1 MGNTTLL
8 TYVALLSGVLV
19 TAWLLAVRAG
29 ADWLRPGHGPLWY
42 AAGAL
47 TFALGSTLAALQ
59 TTKIITEQALFRFG
73 GTFQA
78 VVLAL
83 IAVIALFPALGLA
96 FKLLYTPGPREPPC
110 PPLFISFGI
119 APDGS
124 PLLGLRSMLRSL
136 AIVGLLIALLLIL
149 GMDVAPIA
157 GGRPHQHTLWAF
169 GFAALLAVLFGS
181 THPVRPIPPPARS
194 PPKDLP
200 LPTKPFADRI
210 DALHRWLG
218 SPQQAEYLPPVAR
231 DRKGGKQSEKRFGVD
246 LYPYQLRLL
255 DDWADVPALA
265 LAGPIGTGRTTAAL
279 LRAIDLA
286 LSTGASCA
294 VVTPSRADVAQTWQR
309 ARALTEKLAAGAAVS
324 IDDGLPPRPA
334 DIWVVAL
341 DDLERFL
348 DDTVDPGAH
357 PLVQRLRLVVLDDVD
372 QLFGPAVARARFLV
386 YRLAALRQGHPPQLL
401 LAGNLSPQVLQT
413 VADRIATANVKVV
426 PTSGEHDPQGASSRA
441 VRRFVV
447 DQARIDHKSTA
458 TFGLLGI
465 ANGYARIVTE
475 VDDPSERLQAEL
487 EGEPWA
493 PWPPP
498 HERDAKLPA
507 EVLLARIGA
516 RSAWQVLGHRRYY
529 VEGETPAH
537 EYLLF
542 GDDAMSQLLLRQY
555 RKANSWWP
563 AWYDTARF
571 PRLLSA
577 VPSGQTSPLGLQ
589 AQARAHMR
597 AALDKSFVE
606 VARLEQVF
614 SPDVARQVLSALE
627 NTRIFES
634 FEGWRPNRGDAKK
647 PTIVRLCRAQGA
659 VEADRERSTDKAEL
673 IAHSVGLSWKVPSAL
688 LDFDYYTNAI
698 VTLDGKRYKV
708 QPGRQAGPLQRQRN
722 LEAEPSA
729 ATSRPIRAIRFAR
742 HGNAPL
748 DIRKPR
754 YGGREGLQTIRCTV
768 QLHLT
773 HTGVHN
779 FGYERDDLGA
789 AQAQSADSLQ
799 RLYEEMLD
807 APVQLAGFSTRA
819 WLVLL
824 PEADE
829 EVLHTLTHVLRD
841 ALDWFFVGASDFVG
855 VSYELDFEGKAGI
868 VFYDRHPEGLGCLD
882 DIDDSKDL
890 QAILRAA
897 HEILAGC
904 DCDSACAKCCRSTSC
919 TQKPHNHKL
928 DRKKAVKILDAL
940 FGRGARA

>member
-1 MGNTTLL
+1 MSNATLL
-8 TYVALLSGVLV
+8 TYVALLSGVLI

-42 AAGAL
+42 FSGAATLVVGA
-47 TFALGSTLAALQ
+47 TLAALQ
-59 TTKIITEQALFRFG
+59 HTKLIGEHTLFKFD

-78 VVLAL
+78 AVLAL
-83 IAVIALFPALGLA
+83 ILVIALFPAMALA
-96 FKLLYTPGPREPPC
+96 LKALYVPGPRDPPC
-110 PPLFISFGI
+110 PPLFLYFGI

-124 PLLGLRSMLRSL
+124 PLAGLRAMLRAL
-136 AIVGLLIALLLIL
+136 AVL
-149 GMDVAPIA
+149 GMALALALIFGMNLLPID
-157 GGRPHQHTLWAF
+157 GGRPFQHTLWAF
-169 GFAALLAVLFGS
+169 GFASLLAVLFGS
-181 THPVRPIPPPARS
+181 THPVRPIPRPVKTRS
-194 PPKDLP
+194 KDLP
-200 LPTKPFADRI
+200 LPKQAFSARL

-218 SPQQAEYLPPVAR
+218 SPLEAEYLPAVAR
-231 DRKGGKQSEKRFGVD
+231 DRKGGKQSERRFGVD
-246 LYPYQLRLL
+246 LYPFQLRLL
-255 DDWADVPALA
+255 DDWAAVPALA

-294 VVTPSRADVAQTWQR
+294 IVTPHKAAVQQTWQR
-309 ARALTEKLAAGAAVS
+309 AKALTEKLAAGAAVS

-372 QLFGPAVARARFLV
+372 QLFGPAVARARFLM

-401 LAGNLSPQVLQT
+401 MTGNLSLQALQQ

-426 PTSGEHDPQGASSRA
+426 PTSGEHDPQGASSRP

-447 DQARIDHKSTA
+447 DQTKIDHKTTA
-458 TFGLLGI
+458 TYGLLGI
-465 ANGYARIVTE
+465 ADGYARIVTE

-487 EGEPWA
+487 EGEPWTT
-493 PWPPP
+493 WPPTA
-498 HERDAKLPA
+498 ERDAKEPT
-507 EVLLARIGA
+507 EVLLARIGP

-529 VEGETPAH
+529 VEGDFPAH

-542 GDDAMSQLLLRQY
+542 SDDAMSQLLLRQFRA
-555 RKANSWWP
+555 RKVWWP
-563 AWYDTARF
+563 GWYDTARF

-577 VPSGQTSPLGLQ
+577 VPSGQQSPLGLQ
-589 AQARAHMR
+589 AQARSQMR

-614 SPDVARQVLSALE
+614 SPDVSKQVLSALE

-647 PTIVRLCRAQGA
+647 PHIVKLCRAQGA
-659 VEADRERSTDKAEL
+659 VESDRERVRDRAEL
-673 IAHSVGLSWKVPSAL
+673 IAHSVGLSWHVPAAL
-688 LDFDYYTNAI
+688 MDFDYYTNAI

-742 HGNAPL
+742 HGTAAL

-754 YGGREGLQTIRCTV
+754 YGGKDGLETVRCTV

-779 FGYERDDLGA
+779 FGYKRDDLGA

-807 APVQLAGFSTRA
+807 TPVALAGFSTRA
-819 WLVLL
+819 WIVCL
-824 PEADE
+824 PQADE
-829 EVLHTLTHVLRD
+829 DVLHTLTHVLRD
-841 ALDWFFVGASDFVG
+841 ALDWFFVGASDFIG
-855 VSYELDFEGKAGI
+855 VSYELNFEGKSGV

-882 DIDDSKDL
+882 DIDDAKDL
-890 QAILRAA
+890 QAILSAG

-904 DCDSACAKCCRSTSC
+904 DCKGSCAKCCRSTSC

-928 DRKKAVKILDAL
+928 DREKTVKVLDNL